1 MQTKSISEVT
11 EGLSSRGETEQ
22 SIADKVTAKG
32 VKVTQGTINRI
43 RNGVIREPRYSLG
56 AVLIEL
62 YEDAQ

>member
-1 MQTKSISEVT
+1 MQTKSISEIT
-11 EGLSSRGETEQ
+11 EGLIGRGETEQ